1 MAKSDWKVR
10 EVSIK
15 LRDGTVKPVAE
26 LTRKQRLS
34 LQDAAMERAGYK
46 RVQHGT
52 GEIRA

>member
-15 LRDGTVKPVAE
+15 LHDGTTKPVAE
-26 LTRKQRLS
+26 LTRKQRLL

-46 RVQHGT
+46 RIQHVS
-52 GEIRA
+52 GEIRV